1 MTPST
6 SRLILGLRVDA
17 TTYDEAVQKVLDWA
31 RAGESRVVVAANVHM
46 VMEARD
52 RRSFQ
57 RQVNASDLTTADGM
71 PLVWALRRLGVPH
84 ATRVYGPDLTVALM
98 AAAARE
104 AIPVGFLGGSPRTL
118 ERLVT
123 VARLRFP
130 RLRVVYTF
138 SPPFRSLTPQED
150 AEIADA
156 TRRSGVRV
164 LFVGLGCP
172 KQEQWLAAHRGRIPA
187 VMLGVGAA
195 FDFLAGAK
203 PQAPRWTMSLGL
215 EWLYRL
221 ATEPRRLW
229 WRYFYHNPRFVA
241 LLALQLA
248 GLLRLAPR
256 PGRAEAR

>member
-1 MTPST
+1 VTPST